1 MFSFLFCLQALTDVH
16 EQRSHRDIKAGNV
29 IVSGWGSGNELK
41 IHLID
46 WANSRLHEEGK
57 PTSAP
62 FPALRL
68 LPSLELLNQDTAE
81 HEHNAA

>member
-1 MFSFLFCLQALTDVH
+1 MH

-29 IVSGWGSGNELK
+29 IVSGWGSGDQLK

-57 PTSAP
+57 ANSA
-62 FPALRL
+62 L
-68 LPSLELLNQDTAE
+68 TAMLQVAFMYE
-81 HEHNAA
+81 VVRQKHSHTPIQ